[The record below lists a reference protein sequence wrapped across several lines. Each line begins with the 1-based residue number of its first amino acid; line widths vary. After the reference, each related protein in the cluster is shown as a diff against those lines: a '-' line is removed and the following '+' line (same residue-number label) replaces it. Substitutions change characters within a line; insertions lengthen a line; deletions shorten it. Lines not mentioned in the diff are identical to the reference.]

1 MTPCRKMSLS
11 PCQPTR
17 IMDSLSLNDIINEN
31 TEFIPLMISDDEVEI
46 NNEQLPEL
54 LPILPLRNTVIF
66 PGVVAPITAGR
77 DKSLR
82 LIRSITDEPKFV
94 GMIAQKDGETEEPG
108 AGDVFPTGTLAQIV
122 KSFKMPDGNTT
133 IIIQGKK
140 RFRILEW
147 TQNEPFNMAKVEFL
161 PEFVPGEED
170 IEFNVLMDSI
180 KEVAGRLIQE
190 SPNIP
195 SEAQAALDNI
205 KSNTFLLN
213 FIASNSSMT
222 LNKKQEVLGLD
233 SLKERA
239 TKVLEGLNRELRMLE
254 VKNEIH
260 DKVKHEFDQQQREY
274 FLHQQMKTIQEELG
288 GNSSETEIQEMR
300 QKSTAKK
307 WNKKASDHFEKELK
321 KLQRLNPQMPEF
333 AIQRNYLEFLLEL
346 PFESKGRADINLK
359 KAENILHKDHYGLEK
374 VKERIL
380 EHLAVLKLKGDM
392 KSPILCLAGPPG
404 VGKTSLGKSIADA
417 LGRPYVRMSLG
428 GLRDEAEIRGHRKTY
443 IGAMPG
449 RILQNMKKA
458 GSNDPV
464 FILDEIDKL
473 SYGNGGDPSSSML
486 EVLDPEQNDSF
497 YDNYLEMGYDLSKVF
512 FIATANNLGAIQP
525 ALLDR
530 MEIIDVTGYT
540 TDEKVEIAKRHLVPK
555 QLGNHGIT
563 KDQFSIAKRELKSVV
578 EGYTRES
585 GVRNLDKK
593 IAKLIRSTAKDIAMG
608 DVEKAK
614 IGKSDLETILGPSRE
629 RDVYEGNDHAGVVT
643 GLAWTPV
650 GGDILFIESSLHK
663 GTGKVIITGNL
674 GDVMKESATI
684 AMAYLK
690 ANSDQVGIDAGLF
703 NAYDINIHVPQ
714 GAIPKD
720 GPSAG
725 VTLLTA
731 LTSLFKQQLV
741 APKLAMTGEITLRGK
756 VLPVGGIKEKILAAK
771 RAKINTIILCDKNRR
786 DIEEIEDHYIKGM
799 TFHYVSEMQEVL
811 ELAILDKKVK
821 GAKVLEPSLKK
832 G

>member
-1 MTPCRKMSLS
+1 MDTLSLS
-11 PCQPTR
+11 
-17 IMDSLSLNDIINEN
+17 DIISES
-31 TEFIPLMISDDEVEI
+31 TEFIPLMTSDEEVEI
-46 NNEQLPEL
+46 NDDQIPEL

-82 LIRSITDEPKFV
+82 LIKSIKEDQKFV
-94 GMIAQKDGETEEPG
+94 GMIAQRDGATEDPG
-108 AGDVFPTGTLAQIV
+108 QNEVFPTGTLAQIV

-147 TQNEPFNMAKVEFL
+147 VETEPFNMAKVEFL
-161 PEFVPGEED
+161 PEFVPGED
-170 IEFNVLMDSI
+170 DTEFTVLMDSI
-180 KEVAGRLIQE
+180 KDIAARLIQE
-190 SPNIP
+190 SPHIP

-213 FIASNSSMT
+213 FIASNSSMK
-222 LNKKQEVLGLD
+222 LEKKQEVLELD

-239 TKVLEGLNRELRMLE
+239 VKVLEGLNLELKMLE

-288 GNSSETEIQEMR
+288 GNSSEGDIEEMR
-300 QKSTAKK
+300 QRSKGKTWDSKT
-307 WNKKASDHFEKELK
+307 SEHFEKELR

-333 AIQRNYLEFLLEL
+333 AIQRNYLEFMLDL
-346 PFESKGRADINLK
+346 PFESKGDASINLK
-359 KAENILHKDHYGLEK
+359 AAQKSLDADHYGLEK

-404 VGKTSLGKSIADA
+404 VGKTSLGKSIAEA

-449 RILQNMKKA
+449 RVLQNMKKA

-473 SYGNGGDPSSSML
+473 SYGTGGDPSSSML
-486 EVLDPEQNDSF
+486 EVLDPEQNNSF

-530 MEIIDVTGYT
+530 MEIINVSGYT

-555 QLGNHGIT
+555 QLENHGLT
-563 KDQFSIAKRELKSVV
+563 KGQFSIGKPELKAVV

-585 GVRNLDKK
+585 GVRSLDKK
-593 IAKLIRSTAKDIAMG
+593 VAKLIRHTAKDIAMG
-608 DVEKAK
+608 DADVVKIEKEA
-614 IGKSDLETILGPSRE
+614 IGTILGPSRE
-629 RDVYEGNDHAGVVT
+629 RDSYEGNDHAGVVT

-650 GGDILFIESSLHK
+650 GGDILFIESSISR
-663 GTGKVIITGNL
+663 GNGKVIVTGNL

-684 AMAYLK
+684 ALAYLK
-690 ANSDQVGIDAGLF
+690 SNAEELGIDPKLF
-703 NAYDINIHVPQ
+703 TSYDINIHVPQ

-725 VTLLTA
+725 ITLLTA
-731 LTSLFKQQLV
+731 LTSFFTQKRV
-741 APKLAMTGEITLRGK
+741 AAKLAMTGEITLRGK

-771 RAKINTIILCDKNRR
+771 RAKITTIVLCDKNRK
-786 DIEEIEDHYIKGM
+786 DIEEIEDHYLKGM
-799 TFHYVSEMQEVL
+799 TFHYVGEMREVL
-811 ELAILDKKVK
+811 DLAILDQKVK
-821 GAKVLEPSLKK
+821 NAKKLVPVETKK
-832 G
+832 S

>member
-1 MTPCRKMSLS
+1 
-11 PCQPTR
+11 
-17 IMDSLSLNDIINEN
+17 MDSLSLSDIINES
-31 TEFIPLMISDDEVEI
+31 TEFIPLMTSDEEVEI
-46 NNEQLPEL
+46 NNTDLPEE

-82 LIRSITDEPKFV
+82 LIRDIKEEPKYV
-94 GMIAQKDGETEEPG
+94 GMITQKDGDTEEPTSD
-108 AGDVFPTGTLAQIV
+108 DVFPTGTLAQIV

-147 TQNEPFNMAKVEFL
+147 TTTEPYNRAKVEFL
-161 PEFVPGEED
+161 PEFVPKD
-170 IEFNVLMDSI
+170 DDVEFNIVMDSI
-180 KEVAGRLIQE
+180 KEVAAQLIQD
-190 SPNIP
+190 SPHIP
-195 SEAQAALDNI
+195 TEAQTALDNI

-213 FIASNSSMT
+213 FIASNSSMV
-222 LNKKQEVLGLD
+222 LDKKQEVLELD
-233 SLKERA
+233 SLKDRA
-239 TKVLEGLNRELRMLE
+239 SNVLEGLNLELKKLE
-254 VKNEIH
+254 VKNEIQ
-260 DKVKHEFDQQQREY
+260 DKVKLEFDQQQREY

-288 GNSSETEIQEMR
+288 GNSSETEIEELR
-300 QKSTAKK
+300 QRAKK
-307 WNKKASDHFEKELK
+307 KKWDTSSSERFNKELK

-333 AIQRNYLEFLLEL
+333 AIQRNYLEFMLDL
-346 PFESKGRADINLK
+346 PFEGKGLASIDLNGATKVLDR
-359 KAENILHKDHYGLEK
+359 DHYGLEK

-392 KSPILCLAGPPG
+392 KSPIICLAGPPG
-404 VGKTSLGKSIADA
+404 VGKTSLGKSIAEA

-473 SYGNGGDPSSSML
+473 SYGTGGDPSSSML

-530 MEIIDVTGYT
+530 MEVIDVTGYT
-540 TDEKVEIAKRHLVPK
+540 IEEKVEIAKQHLVPK
-555 QLGNHGIT
+555 QLDNHGIT
-563 KDQFSIAKRELKSVV
+563 KDQFSISKPTLKSLV

-593 IAKLIRSTAKDIAMG
+593 VAKLVRSTAKDIALG
-608 DVEKAK
+608 TEAHTKVNVER
-614 IGKSDLETILGPSRE
+614 LEEILGPPRE
-629 RDVYEGNDHAGVVT
+629 RDIYEGNNHAGVVT

-650 GGDILFIESSLHK
+650 GGDILFIESSLAK
-663 GTGKVIITGNL
+663 GSGKVIITGNL
-674 GDVMKESATI
+674 GAVMKESATI
-684 AMAYLK
+684 AIAYLK
-690 ANSDQVGIDAGLF
+690 ANADELGIDQNLF
-703 NAYDINIHVPQ
+703 KAYDINIHVPQ

-725 VTLLTA
+725 ITLLTA
-731 LTSLFKQQLV
+731 LTSLFTQKKV
-741 APKLAMTGEITLRGK
+741 APKLAMTGEITLRGR

-771 RAKINTIILCDKNRR
+771 RAKISTILLCEKNRK
-786 DIEEIEDHYIKGM
+786 DIEEIEAHYLKGM
-799 TFHYVSEMQEVL
+799 TFHYISEMSEVL
-811 ELAILDKKVK
+811 DLAILNQKVK
-821 GAKVLEPSLKK
+821 GAKTLSAETKK
-832 G
+832 T

>member
-1 MTPCRKMSLS
+1 
-11 PCQPTR
+11 
-17 IMDSLSLNDIINEN
+17 MDSLSLSDIINES
-31 TEFIPLMISDDEVEI
+31 TEFIPLMTSDEEVEI
-46 NNEQLPEL
+46 NNTDLPEE

-82 LIRSITDEPKFV
+82 LIRDIKEEPKYV
-94 GMIAQKDGETEEPG
+94 GMITQKDGDTEEPTSD
-108 AGDVFPTGTLAQIV
+108 DVFPTGTLAQIV

-147 TQNEPFNMAKVEFL
+147 TTTEPYNRAKVEFL
-161 PEFVPGEED
+161 PEFVPD
-170 IEFNVLMDSI
+170 DDDVEFNIVMDSI
-180 KEVAGRLIQE
+180 KEVAAQLIQD
-190 SPNIP
+190 SPHIP
-195 SEAQAALDNI
+195 TEAQTALDNI

-213 FIASNSSMT
+213 FIASNSSMV
-222 LNKKQEVLGLD
+222 LDKKQEVLELD
-233 SLKERA
+233 SLKDRA
-239 TKVLEGLNRELRMLE
+239 SNVLEGLNLELKKLE
-254 VKNEIH
+254 VKNEIQ
-260 DKVKHEFDQQQREY
+260 DKVKLEFDQQQREY

-288 GNSSETEIQEMR
+288 GNSSETEIEELR
-300 QKSTAKK
+300 QRAKK
-307 WNKKASDHFEKELK
+307 KKWDPSSSERFNKELK

-333 AIQRNYLEFLLEL
+333 AIQRNYLEFMLDL
-346 PFESKGRADINLK
+346 PFEGKGLASIDLK
-359 KAENILHKDHYGLEK
+359 GATKVLDRDHYGLEK

-392 KSPILCLAGPPG
+392 KSPIICLAGPPG
-404 VGKTSLGKSIADA
+404 VGKTSLGKSIAEA

-473 SYGNGGDPSSSML
+473 SYGTGGDPSSSML

-530 MEIIDVTGYT
+530 MEVIDVTGYT
-540 TDEKVEIAKRHLVPK
+540 IEEKVEIAKQHLVPK
-555 QLGNHGIT
+555 QLDNHGIT
-563 KDQFSIAKRELKSVV
+563 KDQFSISKPTLKSLV

-593 IAKLIRSTAKDIAMG
+593 VAKLVRSTAKDIALG
-608 DVEKAK
+608 TEAHTKVNVER
-614 IGKSDLETILGPSRE
+614 LEEILGPPRE
-629 RDVYEGNDHAGVVT
+629 RDIYEGNNHAGVVT

-650 GGDILFIESSLHK
+650 GGDILFIESSLAK
-663 GTGKVIITGNL
+663 GSGKVIITGNL
-674 GDVMKESATI
+674 GAVMKESATI
-684 AMAYLK
+684 AIAYLK
-690 ANSDQVGIDAGLF
+690 ANADELGIDQNLF
-703 NAYDINIHVPQ
+703 KAYDINIHVPQ

-725 VTLLTA
+725 ITLLTA
-731 LTSLFKQQLV
+731 LTSLFTQKKV
-741 APKLAMTGEITLRGK
+741 APKLAMTGEITLRGR

-771 RAKINTIILCDKNRR
+771 RAKISTILLCEKNRK
-786 DIEEIEDHYIKGM
+786 DIEEIEAHYLKGM
-799 TFHYVSEMQEVL
+799 TFHYISEMSEVL
-811 ELAILDKKVK
+811 DLAILNQKVK
-821 GAKVLEPSLKK
+821 GAKTLSAETKK
-832 G
+832 LD

>member
-1 MTPCRKMSLS
+1 
-11 PCQPTR
+11 
-17 IMDSLSLNDIINEN
+17 
-31 TEFIPLMISDDEVEI
+31 
-46 NNEQLPEL
+46 
-54 LPILPLRNTVIF
+54 LPLRNTVIF

-82 LIRSITDEPKFV
+82 LIRDIKEEPKYV
-94 GMIAQKDGETEEPG
+94 GMITQKDGDTEEPTSD
-108 AGDVFPTGTLAQIV
+108 DVFPTGTLAQIV

-147 TQNEPFNMAKVEFL
+147 TTTEPYNRAKVEFL
-161 PEFVPGEED
+161 PEFVPED
-170 IEFNVLMDSI
+170 DDVEFNIVMDSI
-180 KEVAGRLIQE
+180 KEVAAQLIQD
-190 SPNIP
+190 SPHIP
-195 SEAQAALDNI
+195 TEAQTALDNI

-213 FIASNSSMT
+213 FIASNSSMV
-222 LNKKQEVLGLD
+222 LDKKQEVLELD
-233 SLKERA
+233 SLKDRA
-239 TKVLEGLNRELRMLE
+239 SNVLEGLNLELKKLE
-254 VKNEIH
+254 VKNEIQ
-260 DKVKHEFDQQQREY
+260 DKVKLEFDQQQREY

-288 GNSSETEIQEMR
+288 GNSSETEIEELR
-300 QKSTAKK
+300 QRAKK
-307 WNKKASDHFEKELK
+307 KKWDPSSSERFNKELK

-333 AIQRNYLEFLLEL
+333 AIQRNYLEFILDL
-346 PFESKGRADINLK
+346 PFEGKGLASIDLK
-359 KAENILHKDHYGLEK
+359 GATKVLDRDHYGLEK

-392 KSPILCLAGPPG
+392 KSPIICLAGPPG
-404 VGKTSLGKSIADA
+404 VGKTSLGKSIAEA

-473 SYGNGGDPSSSML
+473 SYGTGGDPSSSML

-512 FIATANNLGAIQP
+512 FIATANNLGVIQP

-530 MEIIDVTGYT
+530 MEVIDVTGYT
-540 TDEKVEIAKRHLVPK
+540 IEEKVEIAKQHLVPK
-555 QLGNHGIT
+555 QLDNHGIT
-563 KDQFSIAKRELKSVV
+563 KDQFSISKPTLKSLV

-593 IAKLIRSTAKDIAMG
+593 VAKLVRSTAKDIALG
-608 DVEKAK
+608 TEAHTKVNVER
-614 IGKSDLETILGPSRE
+614 LEEILGPPRE
-629 RDVYEGNDHAGVVT
+629 RDIYEGNNHAGVVT

-650 GGDILFIESSLHK
+650 GGDILFIESSLAK
-663 GTGKVIITGNL
+663 GSGKVIITGNL
-674 GDVMKESATI
+674 GAVMKESATI
-684 AMAYLK
+684 AIAYLK
-690 ANSDQVGIDAGLF
+690 ANADELGIDQNLF
-703 NAYDINIHVPQ
+703 KAYDINIHVPQ

-725 VTLLTA
+725 ITLLTA
-731 LTSLFKQQLV
+731 LTSLFTQKKV
-741 APKLAMTGEITLRGK
+741 APKLAMTGEITLRGR

-771 RAKINTIILCDKNRR
+771 RAKISTILLCEKNRK
-786 DIEEIEDHYIKGM
+786 DIEEIEAHYLKGM
-799 TFHYVSEMQEVL
+799 TFHYISEMSEVL
-811 ELAILDKKVK
+811 DLAILNQKVK
-821 GAKVLEPSLKK
+821 GAKTLSAETKK
-832 G
+832 T

>member
-1 MTPCRKMSLS
+1 
-11 PCQPTR
+11 
-17 IMDSLSLNDIINEN
+17 MDSLSLSDIINES
-31 TEFIPLMISDDEVEI
+31 TEFIPLMTSDEEVEI
-46 NNEQLPEL
+46 NNTDLPEE

-82 LIRSITDEPKFV
+82 LIRDIKEEPKYV
-94 GMIAQKDGETEEPG
+94 GMITQKDGDTEEPTSD
-108 AGDVFPTGTLAQIV
+108 DVFPTGTLAQIV

-147 TQNEPFNMAKVEFL
+147 TTTEPYNRAKVEFL
-161 PEFVPGEED
+161 PEFVPKD
-170 IEFNVLMDSI
+170 DDVEFNIVMDSI
-180 KEVAGRLIQE
+180 KEVAAQLIQD
-190 SPNIP
+190 SPHIP
-195 SEAQAALDNI
+195 TEAQTALDNI

-213 FIASNSSMT
+213 FIASNSSMV
-222 LNKKQEVLGLD
+222 LDKKQEVLELD
-233 SLKERA
+233 SLKDRA
-239 TKVLEGLNRELRMLE
+239 SNVLEGLNLELKKLE
-254 VKNEIH
+254 VKNEIQ
-260 DKVKHEFDQQQREY
+260 DKVKLEFDQQQREY

-288 GNSSETEIQEMR
+288 GNSSETEIEELR
-300 QKSTAKK
+300 QRAKK
-307 WNKKASDHFEKELK
+307 KKWDPSSSERFNKELK

-333 AIQRNYLEFLLEL
+333 AIQRNYLEFMLDL
-346 PFESKGRADINLK
+346 PFEGKGLASIDLNGATKVLDR
-359 KAENILHKDHYGLEK
+359 DHYGLEK
-374 VKERIL
+374 VKECIL

-392 KSPILCLAGPPG
+392 KSPIICLAGPPG
-404 VGKTSLGKSIADA
+404 VGKTSLGKSIAEA

-473 SYGNGGDPSSSML
+473 SYGTGGDPSSSML

-530 MEIIDVTGYT
+530 MEVIDVTGYT
-540 TDEKVEIAKRHLVPK
+540 IEEKVEIAKQHLVPK
-555 QLGNHGIT
+555 QLDNHGIT
-563 KDQFSIAKRELKSVV
+563 KDQFSISKPTLKSLV

-593 IAKLIRSTAKDIAMG
+593 VAKLVRSTAKDIALG
-608 DVEKAK
+608 TEAHTKVNVDR
-614 IGKSDLETILGPSRE
+614 LEEILGPPRE
-629 RDVYEGNDHAGVVT
+629 RDIYEGNNHAGVVT

-650 GGDILFIESSLHK
+650 GGDILFIESSLAK
-663 GTGKVIITGNL
+663 GSGKVIITGNL
-674 GDVMKESATI
+674 GAVMKESATI
-684 AMAYLK
+684 AIAYLK
-690 ANSDQVGIDAGLF
+690 ANADELGIDQNLF
-703 NAYDINIHVPQ
+703 KAYDINIHVPQ

-725 VTLLTA
+725 ITLLTA
-731 LTSLFKQQLV
+731 LTSLFTQKKV
-741 APKLAMTGEITLRGK
+741 APKLAMTGEITLRGR

-771 RAKINTIILCDKNRR
+771 RAKISTILLCEKNRK
-786 DIEEIEDHYIKGM
+786 DIEEIEAHYLKGM
-799 TFHYVSEMQEVL
+799 TFHYISEMSEVL
-811 ELAILDKKVK
+811 DLAILNQKVK
-821 GAKVLEPSLKK
+821 GAKTLSAETKK
-832 G
+832 T

>member
-1 MTPCRKMSLS
+1 MDTLSLS
-11 PCQPTR
+11 
-17 IMDSLSLNDIINEN
+17 DIISES
-31 TEFIPLMISDDEVEI
+31 TEFIPLMTSDEEVEI
-46 NNEQLPEL
+46 NDDQIPEL

-82 LIRSITDEPKFV
+82 LIKSIKEDQKFV
-94 GMIAQKDGETEEPG
+94 GMIAQRDGATEDPG
-108 AGDVFPTGTLAQIV
+108 QNEVFPTGTLAQIV

-147 TQNEPFNMAKVEFL
+147 VETEPFNMAKVEFL
-161 PEFVPGEED
+161 PEFVPGED
-170 IEFNVLMDSI
+170 DTEFTVLMDSI
-180 KEVAGRLIQE
+180 KDIAARLIQE
-190 SPNIP
+190 SPHIP

-213 FIASNSSMT
+213 FIASNSSMK
-222 LNKKQEVLGLD
+222 LEKKQEVLELD

-239 TKVLEGLNRELRMLE
+239 VKVLEGLNLELKMLE

-288 GNSSETEIQEMR
+288 GNSSEGDIEEMR
-300 QKSTAKK
+300 QRSKGKTWDSKT
-307 WNKKASDHFEKELK
+307 SEHFEKELR

-333 AIQRNYLEFLLEL
+333 AIQRNYLEFMLDL
-346 PFESKGRADINLK
+346 PFESKGDASINLK
-359 KAENILHKDHYGLEK
+359 AAQKSLDADHYGLEK

-404 VGKTSLGKSIADA
+404 VGKTSLGKSIAEA

-449 RILQNMKKA
+449 RVLQNMKKA

-473 SYGNGGDPSSSML
+473 SYGTGGDPSSSML
-486 EVLDPEQNDSF
+486 EVLDPEQNNSF

-530 MEIIDVTGYT
+530 MEIINVSGYT

-555 QLGNHGIT
+555 QLENHGLT
-563 KDQFSIAKRELKSVV
+563 KGQFSIGKPELKAVV

-585 GVRNLDKK
+585 GVRSLDKK
-593 IAKLIRSTAKDIAMG
+593 VAKLIRHTAKDIAMG
-608 DVEKAK
+608 DADVVKIEKEA
-614 IGKSDLETILGPSRE
+614 IGTILGPSRE
-629 RDVYEGNDHAGVVT
+629 RDSYEGNDHAGVVT

-650 GGDILFIESSLHK
+650 GGDILFIESSISR
-663 GTGKVIITGNL
+663 GIGKVIVTGNL

-684 AMAYLK
+684 ALAYLK
-690 ANSDQVGIDAGLF
+690 SNAEELGIDPKLF
-703 NAYDINIHVPQ
+703 TSYDINIHVPQ

-725 VTLLTA
+725 ITLLTA
-731 LTSLFKQQLV
+731 LTSLFTQKRV
-741 APKLAMTGEITLRGK
+741 AAKLAMTGEITLRGK

-771 RAKINTIILCDKNRR
+771 RAKITTIVLCDKNRK
-786 DIEEIEDHYIKGM
+786 DIEEIEDHYLKGM
-799 TFHYVSEMQEVL
+799 TFHYVGEMREVL
-811 ELAILDKKVK
+811 DLAILDQKVK
-821 GAKVLEPSLKK
+821 NAKKLVPVETKK
-832 G
+832 S

>member
-1 MTPCRKMSLS
+1 L
-11 PCQPTR
+11 
-17 IMDSLSLNDIINEN
+17 I
-31 TEFIPLMISDDEVEI
+31 
-46 NNEQLPEL
+46 
-54 LPILPLRNTVIF
+54 
-66 PGVVAPITAGR
+66 
-77 DKSLR
+77 KS
-82 LIRSITDEPKFV
+82 IKEDQKFV
-94 GMIAQKDGETEEPG
+94 GMIAQRDGATEDPG
-108 AGDVFPTGTLAQIV
+108 QNEVFPTGTLAQIV

-147 TQNEPFNMAKVEFL
+147 VETEPFNMAKVEFL
-161 PEFVPGEED
+161 PEFVPGED
-170 IEFNVLMDSI
+170 DAEFTVLMDSI
-180 KEVAGRLIQE
+180 KDIAARLIQE
-190 SPNIP
+190 SPHIP

-213 FIASNSSMT
+213 FIASNSSMK
-222 LNKKQEVLGLD
+222 LEKKQEVLELD

-239 TKVLEGLNRELRMLE
+239 VKVLEGLNLELKMLE

-288 GNSSETEIQEMR
+288 GNSSEGDIEEMR
-300 QKSTAKK
+300 QRSKGKT
-307 WNKKASDHFEKELK
+307 WDNKTSEHFEKELR

-333 AIQRNYLEFLLEL
+333 AIQRNYLEFMLDL
-346 PFESKGRADINLK
+346 PFESKGDASINLK
-359 KAENILHKDHYGLEK
+359 AAQKSLDADHYGLEK

-404 VGKTSLGKSIADA
+404 VGKTSLGKSIAEA

-449 RILQNMKKA
+449 RVLQNMKKA

-473 SYGNGGDPSSSML
+473 SYGTGGDPSSSML
-486 EVLDPEQNDSF
+486 EVLDPEQNNSF

-530 MEIIDVTGYT
+530 MEIINVSGYT

-555 QLGNHGIT
+555 QLENHGLT
-563 KDQFSIAKRELKSVV
+563 KGQFSIGKPELKAVV

-585 GVRNLDKK
+585 GVRSLDKK
-593 IAKLIRSTAKDIAMG
+593 VAKLIRHTAKDIAMG
-608 DVEKAK
+608 DADVVKIEKEA
-614 IGKSDLETILGPSRE
+614 IGTILGPSRE
-629 RDVYEGNDHAGVVT
+629 RDSYEGNDHAGVVT

-650 GGDILFIESSLHK
+650 GGDILFIESSISR
-663 GTGKVIITGNL
+663 GNGKVIVTGNL

-684 AMAYLK
+684 ALAYLK
-690 ANSDQVGIDAGLF
+690 SNAEELGIDPKLF
-703 NAYDINIHVPQ
+703 TSYDINIHVPQ

-725 VTLLTA
+725 ITLLTA
-731 LTSLFKQQLV
+731 LTSLFTQKRV
-741 APKLAMTGEITLRGK
+741 AAKLAMTGEITLRGK

-771 RAKINTIILCDKNRR
+771 RAKITTIVLCDKNRK
-786 DIEEIEDHYIKGM
+786 DIEEIEDHYLKGM
-799 TFHYVSEMQEVL
+799 TFHYVGEMREVL
-811 ELAILDKKVK
+811 DLAILDQKVK
-821 GAKVLEPSLKK
+821 NAKKLVPVETKK
-832 G
+832 S

>member
-1 MTPCRKMSLS
+1 MNMDTLSLS
-11 PCQPTR
+11 
-17 IMDSLSLNDIINEN
+17 DIISES
-31 TEFIPLMISDDEVEI
+31 TEFIPLMTSDEEVEI
-46 NNEQLPEL
+46 QDDQLPEL

-82 LIRSITDEPKFV
+82 LIKNIKEDQKFV
-94 GMIAQKDGETEEPG
+94 GMIAQRDSDTEDPG
-108 AGDVFPTGTLAQIV
+108 QAEVFPTGTLAQIV

-140 RFRILEW
+140 RFRILDWVE
-147 TQNEPFNMAKVEFL
+147 TEPYNMARVEFL
-161 PEFVPGEED
+161 PEFVPAD
-170 IEFNVLMDSI
+170 DDAEFTVLMDSI
-180 KEVAGRLIQE
+180 KDIAARLIQE
-190 SPNIP
+190 SPHIP
-195 SEAQAALDNI
+195 SEAQTALDNI

-213 FIASNSSMT
+213 FIASNSSMN
-222 LNKKQEVLGLD
+222 LEKKQEVLELD
-233 SLKERA
+233 SLKDRA
-239 TKVLEGLNRELRMLE
+239 VKVLEGLNLELKMLE

-288 GNSSETEIQEMR
+288 GNSSEGDIEEMR
-300 QKSTAKK
+300 QKSKGKTWDDKTAE
-307 WNKKASDHFEKELK
+307 HFEKELR

-333 AIQRNYLEFLLEL
+333 AIQRNYLEFMLDL
-346 PFESKGRADINLK
+346 PFESKGDSSINLK
-359 KAENILHKDHYGLEK
+359 TAQKALDNDHYGLEK

-404 VGKTSLGKSIADA
+404 VGKTSLGKSIAEA

-449 RILQNMKKA
+449 RVLQNMKKA

-473 SYGNGGDPSSSML
+473 SYGVGGDPSSSML
-486 EVLDPEQNDSF
+486 EVLDPEQNNSF

-530 MEIIDVTGYT
+530 MEIIDVSGYT

-555 QLGNHGIT
+555 QLSNHGLT
-563 KDQFSIAKRELKSVV
+563 TEQFSIGKPELKAVV

-585 GVRNLDKK
+585 GVRSLDKK
-593 IAKLIRSTAKDIAMG
+593 VAKLIRHSAKDIAMG
-608 DVEKAK
+608 DAEVVKIEKDN
-614 IGKSDLETILGPSRE
+614 IGTVLGPARE
-629 RDVYEGNDHAGVVT
+629 RDSYEGNHHAGVVT

-650 GGDILFIESSLHK
+650 GGDILFIESSISR
-663 GTGKVIITGNL
+663 GSGKVIVTGNL

-684 AMAYLK
+684 ALAYLK
-690 ANSDQVGIDAGLF
+690 SNAEELGIDTKLF
-703 NAYDINIHVPQ
+703 TSYDINIHVPQ

-725 VTLLTA
+725 ITLLTA
-731 LTSLFKQQLV
+731 LTSLFTQKRV
-741 APKLAMTGEITLRGK
+741 AAKLAMTGEITLRGK

-771 RAKINTIILCDKNRR
+771 RAKITTIILCDKNRK
-786 DIEEIEDHYIKGM
+786 DIEEIESHYLKGM
-799 TFHYVSEMQEVL
+799 TFHYVGEMQEVL
-811 ELAILDKKVK
+811 DLAILDQKVK
-821 GAKVLEPSLKK
+821 NAKKLVPVEVKK
-832 G
+832 S

>member
-1 MTPCRKMSLS
+1 
-11 PCQPTR
+11 
-17 IMDSLSLNDIINEN
+17 MDSLSLTDIINET
-31 TEFIPLMISDDEVEI
+31 TEFIPLMTSDDEVEI
-46 NNEQLPEL
+46 NNTDLPEEL
-54 LPILPLRNTVIF
+54 AILPLRNTVIF

-82 LIRSITDEPKFV
+82 LIQSITDEPKYV
-94 GMIAQKDGETEEPG
+94 GMIAQKDGDTEDPG
-108 AGDVFPTGTLAQIV
+108 ASDVFPTGTLAQIV

-140 RFRILEW
+140 RFRVLEW
-147 TQNEPFNMAKVEFL
+147 TQTEPFNKAKVEFL
-161 PEFVPGEED
+161 PEFVPGDED
-170 IEFNVLMDSI
+170 VEFSILMESI
-180 KEVAGRLIQE
+180 KDVAAQLIQD
-190 SPNIP
+190 SPHIP

-222 LNKKQEVLGLD
+222 LEKKQEVLELD
-233 SLKERA
+233 SLNERA
-239 TKVLEGLNRELRMLE
+239 AKVLEGLNLELKMLE
-254 VKNEIH
+254 VKNEIQ

-288 GNSSETEIQEMR
+288 GNSSETEIEELR
-300 QKSTAKK
+300 QRAKTKTWNDATA
-307 WNKKASDHFEKELK
+307 DRFDKELK

-333 AIQRNYLEFLLEL
+333 AIQRNYLEFMLDL
-346 PFESKGRADINLK
+346 PFESKGSADIDLK
-359 KAENILHKDHYGLEK
+359 AATKVLDKDHYGLEK

-392 KSPILCLAGPPG
+392 KSPIICLAGPPG
-404 VGKTSLGKSIADA
+404 VGKTSLGKSIAEA

-458 GSNDPV
+458 SSNDPV

-473 SYGNGGDPSSSML
+473 SYGTGGDPSSSML

-540 TDEKVEIAKRHLVPK
+540 IEEKVEIAKQHLVPK
-555 QLGNHGIT
+555 QLENHGLT
-563 KDQFSIAKRELKSVV
+563 RDQFSIPKPVLKSLV

-593 IAKLIRSTAKDIAMG
+593 VAKLIRSTAKDVALGNEGTAKMST
-608 DVEKAK
+608 DSLEK
-614 IGKSDLETILGPSRE
+614 ILGPSRE
-629 RDVYEGNDHAGVVT
+629 RDIYEGNAHAGVVT

-650 GGDILFIESSLHK
+650 GGDILFIESSLAK
-663 GTGKVIITGNL
+663 GNGKVIITGNL

-684 AMAYLK
+684 ALAYLK
-690 ANSDQVGIDAGLF
+690 SNADILGIDSRLF
-703 NAYDINIHVPQ
+703 TSYDINIHVPQ

-731 LTSLFKQQLV
+731 LTSLFTQKKV

-771 RAKINTIILCDKNRR
+771 RAKITTILLCDKNRK
-786 DIEEIEDHYIKGM
+786 DIEEIEEHYLKGM
-799 TFHYVSEMQEVL
+799 TFHYVSEMSQVL
-811 ELAILDKKVK
+811 ELAILDQKVK
-821 GAKVLEPSLKK
+821 GAKKLEPAKK
-832 G
+832 NG

>member
-1 MTPCRKMSLS
+1 
-11 PCQPTR
+11 
-17 IMDSLSLNDIINEN
+17 MDSLSLSDIINES
-31 TEFIPLMISDDEVEI
+31 TEFIPLMTSDEEVEI
-46 NNEQLPEL
+46 NNTDLPEE

-82 LIRSITDEPKFV
+82 LIRDIKEEPKYV
-94 GMIAQKDGETEEPG
+94 GMITQKDGDTEEPTSD
-108 AGDVFPTGTLAQIV
+108 DVFPTGTLAQIV

-147 TQNEPFNMAKVEFL
+147 TTTEPYNRAKVEFL
-161 PEFVPGEED
+161 PEFVPEEED
-170 IEFNVLMDSI
+170 VEFNIVMDSI
-180 KEVAGRLIQE
+180 KEVAAQLIQD
-190 SPNIP
+190 SPHIP
-195 SEAQAALDNI
+195 TEAQAALDNI

-213 FIASNSSMT
+213 FIASNSSMV
-222 LNKKQEVLGLD
+222 LEKKQEVLELD
-233 SLKERA
+233 SLKDRA
-239 TKVLEGLNRELRMLE
+239 SNVLEGLNLELKKLE
-254 VKNEIH
+254 VKNEIQ
-260 DKVKHEFDQQQREY
+260 DKVKLEFDQQQREY

-288 GNSSETEIQEMR
+288 GNSSETEIEELR
-300 QKSTAKK
+300 QRAKKKK
-307 WNKKASDHFEKELK
+307 WNPSSNEQFNKELK

-333 AIQRNYLEFLLEL
+333 AIQRNYLEFMLDL
-346 PFESKGRADINLK
+346 PYEGKGLASIDLK
-359 KAENILHKDHYGLEK
+359 GATKVLDRDHYGLEK

-392 KSPILCLAGPPG
+392 KSPIICLAGPPG
-404 VGKTSLGKSIADA
+404 VGKTSLGKSIAEA

-473 SYGNGGDPSSSML
+473 SYGTGGDPSSSML

-530 MEIIDVTGYT
+530 MEVIDVTGYT
-540 TDEKVEIAKRHLVPK
+540 IEEKVEIAKQHLVPK
-555 QLGNHGIT
+555 QLDNHGIT
-563 KDQFSIAKRELKSVV
+563 KDQFSIAKPTLKSLV

-593 IAKLIRSTAKDIAMG
+593 VAKLVRSTAKDIALG
-608 DVEKAK
+608 TEAHTKVNVER
-614 IGKSDLETILGPSRE
+614 LEEILGPPRE
-629 RDVYEGNDHAGVVT
+629 RDIYEGNNHAGVVT

-650 GGDILFIESSLHK
+650 GGDILFIESSLAK
-663 GTGKVIITGNL
+663 GSGKVIITGNL
-674 GDVMKESATI
+674 GAVMKESATI
-684 AMAYLK
+684 AIAYLK
-690 ANSDQVGIDAGLF
+690 ANADELGIDQNLF
-703 NAYDINIHVPQ
+703 KAYDINIHVPQ

-725 VTLLTA
+725 ITLLTA
-731 LTSLFKQQLV
+731 LTSLFTQKKV
-741 APKLAMTGEITLRGK
+741 APKLAMTGEITLRGR

-771 RAKINTIILCDKNRR
+771 RAKISTILLCEKNRK
-786 DIEEIEDHYIKGM
+786 DIEEIEAHYLKGM
-799 TFHYVSEMQEVL
+799 TFHYISEMSEVL
-811 ELAILDKKVK
+811 DLAILNQKVK
-821 GAKVLEPSLKK
+821 GAKTLSAETKK
-832 G
+832 RD

>member
-1 MTPCRKMSLS
+1 MDTLSLS
-11 PCQPTR
+11 
-17 IMDSLSLNDIINEN
+17 DIISES
-31 TEFIPLMISDDEVEI
+31 TEFIPLMTSDEEVEI
-46 NNEQLPEL
+46 NDDQIPEL

-82 LIRSITDEPKFV
+82 LIKSIKEDQKFV
-94 GMIAQKDGETEEPG
+94 GMIAQRDGATEDPG
-108 AGDVFPTGTLAQIV
+108 QNEVFPTGTLAQIV

-147 TQNEPFNMAKVEFL
+147 VETEPFNMAKVEFL
-161 PEFVPGEED
+161 PEFVPGED
-170 IEFNVLMDSI
+170 DAEFTVLMDSI
-180 KEVAGRLIQE
+180 KDIAARLIQE
-190 SPNIP
+190 SPHIP

-213 FIASNSSMT
+213 FIASNSSMK
-222 LNKKQEVLGLD
+222 LEKKQEVLELD

-239 TKVLEGLNRELRMLE
+239 VKVLEGLNLELKMLE

-288 GNSSETEIQEMR
+288 GNSSEGDIEEMR
-300 QKSTAKK
+300 QRSKGKTWDSKT
-307 WNKKASDHFEKELK
+307 SEHFEKELR

-333 AIQRNYLEFLLEL
+333 AIQRNYLEFMLDL
-346 PFESKGRADINLK
+346 PFESKGDASINLK
-359 KAENILHKDHYGLEK
+359 AAQKSLDADHYGLEK

-404 VGKTSLGKSIADA
+404 VGKTSLGKSIAEA

-449 RILQNMKKA
+449 RVLQNMKKA

-473 SYGNGGDPSSSML
+473 SYGTGGDPSSSML
-486 EVLDPEQNDSF
+486 EVLDPEQNNSF

-530 MEIIDVTGYT
+530 MEIINVSGYT

-555 QLGNHGIT
+555 QLENHGLT
-563 KDQFSIAKRELKSVV
+563 KGQFSIGKPELKAVV

-585 GVRNLDKK
+585 GVRSLDKK
-593 IAKLIRSTAKDIAMG
+593 VAKLIRHTAKDIAMG
-608 DVEKAK
+608 DADVVK
-614 IGKSDLETILGPSRE
+614 IGKEAIGTILGPSRE
-629 RDVYEGNDHAGVVT
+629 RDSYEGNDHAGVVT

-650 GGDILFIESSLHK
+650 GGDILFIESSISR
-663 GTGKVIITGNL
+663 GIGKVIVTGNL

-684 AMAYLK
+684 ALAYLK
-690 ANSDQVGIDAGLF
+690 SNAEELGIDPKLF
-703 NAYDINIHVPQ
+703 TSYDINIHVPQ

-725 VTLLTA
+725 ITLLTA
-731 LTSLFKQQLV
+731 LTSLFTQKRV
-741 APKLAMTGEITLRGK
+741 AAKLAMTGEITLRGK

-771 RAKINTIILCDKNRR
+771 RAKITTIVLCDKNRK
-786 DIEEIEDHYIKGM
+786 DIEEIEDHYLKGM
-799 TFHYVSEMQEVL
+799 TFHYVGEMREVL
-811 ELAILDKKVK
+811 DLAILDQKVK
-821 GAKVLEPSLKK
+821 NAKKLVPVETKK
-832 G
+832 S

>member
-1 MTPCRKMSLS
+1 MNMDTLSLS
-11 PCQPTR
+11 
-17 IMDSLSLNDIINEN
+17 DIISES
-31 TEFIPLMISDDEVEI
+31 TEFIPLMTSDEEVEI
-46 NNEQLPEL
+46 NDDQIPEL

-82 LIRSITDEPKFV
+82 LIKSIKEDQKFV
-94 GMIAQKDGETEEPG
+94 GMIAQRDGATEDPG
-108 AGDVFPTGTLAQIV
+108 QNEVFPTGTLAQIV

-147 TQNEPFNMAKVEFL
+147 VETEPFNMAKVEFL
-161 PEFVPGEED
+161 PEFVPGED
-170 IEFNVLMDSI
+170 DAEFTVLMDSI
-180 KEVAGRLIQE
+180 KDIAARLIQE
-190 SPNIP
+190 SPHIP

-213 FIASNSSMT
+213 FIASNSSMK
-222 LNKKQEVLGLD
+222 LEKKQEVLELD

-239 TKVLEGLNRELRMLE
+239 VKVLEGLNLELKMLE

-288 GNSSETEIQEMR
+288 GNSSEGDIEEMR
-300 QKSTAKK
+300 QRSKSKTWDSKT
-307 WNKKASDHFEKELK
+307 SEHFEKELR

-333 AIQRNYLEFLLEL
+333 AIQRNYLEFILDL
-346 PFESKGRADINLK
+346 PFESKGDASINLK
-359 KAENILHKDHYGLEK
+359 AAQKSLDSDHYGLEK

-404 VGKTSLGKSIADA
+404 VGKTSLGKSIAEA

-449 RILQNMKKA
+449 RVLQNMKKA

-473 SYGNGGDPSSSML
+473 SYGTGGDPSSSML
-486 EVLDPEQNDSF
+486 EVLDPEQNNSF

-530 MEIIDVTGYT
+530 MEIINVSGYT

-555 QLGNHGIT
+555 QLENHGLT
-563 KDQFSIAKRELKSVV
+563 KGQFSIGKPELKAVV

-585 GVRNLDKK
+585 GVRSLDKK
-593 IAKLIRSTAKDIAMG
+593 VAKLIRHTAKDIAMG
-608 DVEKAK
+608 DADVVKIEKEA
-614 IGKSDLETILGPSRE
+614 IGTILGPSRE
-629 RDVYEGNDHAGVVT
+629 RDSYEGNDHAGVVT

-650 GGDILFIESSLHK
+650 GGDILFIESSISR
-663 GTGKVIITGNL
+663 GNGKVIVTGNL

-684 AMAYLK
+684 ALAYLK
-690 ANSDQVGIDAGLF
+690 SNAEELGIDPKLF
-703 NAYDINIHVPQ
+703 TSYDINIHVPQ

-725 VTLLTA
+725 ITLLTA
-731 LTSLFKQQLV
+731 LTSLFTQKRV
-741 APKLAMTGEITLRGK
+741 AAKLAMTGEITLRGK

-771 RAKINTIILCDKNRR
+771 RAKITTIVLCDKNRK
-786 DIEEIEDHYIKGM
+786 DIEEIEDHYLKGM
-799 TFHYVSEMQEVL
+799 TFHYVGEMREVL
-811 ELAILDKKVK
+811 DLAILDQKVK
-821 GAKVLEPSLKK
+821 NAKKLVPVETKK
-832 G
+832 S

>member
-1 MTPCRKMSLS
+1 MDTLSLS
-11 PCQPTR
+11 
-17 IMDSLSLNDIINEN
+17 DIISES
-31 TEFIPLMISDDEVEI
+31 TEFIPLMTSDEEVEI
-46 NNEQLPEL
+46 NDDQIPEL

-82 LIRSITDEPKFV
+82 LIKSIKEDQKFV
-94 GMIAQKDGETEEPG
+94 GMIAQRDGATEDPG
-108 AGDVFPTGTLAQIV
+108 QNEVFPTGTLAQIV

-147 TQNEPFNMAKVEFL
+147 VETEPFNMAKVEFL
-161 PEFVPGEED
+161 PEFVPGED
-170 IEFNVLMDSI
+170 DTEFTVLMDSI
-180 KEVAGRLIQE
+180 KDIAARLIQE
-190 SPNIP
+190 SPHIP

-213 FIASNSSMT
+213 FIASNSSMK
-222 LNKKQEVLGLD
+222 LEKKQEVLELD

-239 TKVLEGLNRELRMLE
+239 VKVLEGLNLELKMLE

-288 GNSSETEIQEMR
+288 GNSSEGDIEEMR
-300 QKSTAKK
+300 QRSKGKTWDSKT
-307 WNKKASDHFEKELK
+307 SEHFEKELR

-333 AIQRNYLEFLLEL
+333 AIQRNYLEFILDL
-346 PFESKGRADINLK
+346 PFESKGDASINLK
-359 KAENILHKDHYGLEK
+359 AAQKSLDSDHYGLEK

-404 VGKTSLGKSIADA
+404 VGKTSLGKSIAEA

-449 RILQNMKKA
+449 RVLQNMKKA

-473 SYGNGGDPSSSML
+473 SYGTGGDPSSSML
-486 EVLDPEQNDSF
+486 EVLDPEQNNSF

-530 MEIIDVTGYT
+530 MEIINVSGYT

-555 QLGNHGIT
+555 QLENHGLT
-563 KDQFSIAKRELKSVV
+563 KGQFSIGKPELKAVV

-585 GVRNLDKK
+585 GVRSLDKK
-593 IAKLIRSTAKDIAMG
+593 VAKLIRHTAKDIAMG
-608 DVEKAK
+608 DADVVKIEKEA
-614 IGKSDLETILGPSRE
+614 IGTILGPSRE
-629 RDVYEGNDHAGVVT
+629 RDSYEGNDHAGVVT

-650 GGDILFIESSLHK
+650 GGDILFIESSISR
-663 GTGKVIITGNL
+663 GIGKVIVTGNL

-684 AMAYLK
+684 ALAYLK
-690 ANSDQVGIDAGLF
+690 SNAEELGIDPKLF
-703 NAYDINIHVPQ
+703 TSYDINIHVPQ

-725 VTLLTA
+725 ITLLTA
-731 LTSLFKQQLV
+731 LTSLFTQKRV
-741 APKLAMTGEITLRGK
+741 AAKLAMTGEITLRGK

-771 RAKINTIILCDKNRR
+771 RAKITTIVLCDKNRK
-786 DIEEIEDHYIKGM
+786 DIEEIEDHYLKGM
-799 TFHYVSEMQEVL
+799 TFHYVGEMREVL
-811 ELAILDKKVK
+811 DLAILDQKVK
-821 GAKVLEPSLKK
+821 NAKKLVPVETKK
-832 G
+832 S

>member
-1 MTPCRKMSLS
+1 
-11 PCQPTR
+11 
-17 IMDSLSLNDIINEN
+17 MDSLSLTDIINET
-31 TEFIPLMISDDEVEI
+31 TEFIPLMTSDDEVEI
-46 NNEQLPEL
+46 NNTDLPEEL
-54 LPILPLRNTVIF
+54 AILPLRNTVIF

-82 LIRSITDEPKFV
+82 LIQSITDEPKYV
-94 GMIAQKDGETEEPG
+94 GMIAQKDGDTEDPG
-108 AGDVFPTGTLAQIV
+108 ASDVFPTGTLAQIV

-140 RFRILEW
+140 RFRVLEW
-147 TQNEPFNMAKVEFL
+147 TQTEPFNKAKVEFL
-161 PEFVPGEED
+161 PEFVPGDED
-170 IEFNVLMDSI
+170 VEFSILMESI
-180 KEVAGRLIQE
+180 KDVAAQLIQD
-190 SPNIP
+190 SPHIP

-222 LNKKQEVLGLD
+222 LEKKQEVLELD
-233 SLKERA
+233 SLNERA
-239 TKVLEGLNRELRMLE
+239 AKVLEGLNLELKMLE
-254 VKNEIH
+254 VKNEIQ

-288 GNSSETEIQEMR
+288 GNSSETEIEELR
-300 QKSTAKK
+300 QRAKTKTWNDATA
-307 WNKKASDHFEKELK
+307 DRFDKELK

-333 AIQRNYLEFLLEL
+333 AIQRNYLEFMLDL
-346 PFESKGRADINLK
+346 PFESKGSADIDLK
-359 KAENILHKDHYGLEK
+359 AATKVLDKDHYGLEK

-392 KSPILCLAGPPG
+392 KSPIICLAGPPG
-404 VGKTSLGKSIADA
+404 VGKTSLGKSIAEA

-458 GSNDPV
+458 SSNDPV

-473 SYGNGGDPSSSML
+473 SYGTGGDPSSSML

-540 TDEKVEIAKRHLVPK
+540 IEEKVEIAKQHLVPK
-555 QLGNHGIT
+555 QLENHGLT
-563 KDQFSIAKRELKSVV
+563 KDQFSIPKPVLKSLV

-593 IAKLIRSTAKDIAMG
+593 VAKLIRSTAKDVALGNEGTAKMST
-608 DVEKAK
+608 DSLEK
-614 IGKSDLETILGPSRE
+614 ILGPSRE
-629 RDVYEGNDHAGVVT
+629 RDIYEGNAHAGVVT

-650 GGDILFIESSLHK
+650 GGDILFIESSLAK
-663 GTGKVIITGNL
+663 GNGKVIITGNL

-684 AMAYLK
+684 ALAYLK
-690 ANSDQVGIDAGLF
+690 SNADILGIDSRLF
-703 NAYDINIHVPQ
+703 TSYDINIHVPQ

-731 LTSLFKQQLV
+731 LTSLFTQKKV

-771 RAKINTIILCDKNRR
+771 RAKITTILLCDKNRK
-786 DIEEIEDHYIKGM
+786 DIEEIEEHYLKGM
-799 TFHYVSEMQEVL
+799 TFHYVSEMSQVL
-811 ELAILDKKVK
+811 ELAILDQKVK
-821 GAKVLEPSLKK
+821 GAKKLEPAKK
-832 G
+832 NG

>member
-1 MTPCRKMSLS
+1 MDTLSLS
-11 PCQPTR
+11 
-17 IMDSLSLNDIINEN
+17 DIISES
-31 TEFIPLMISDDEVEI
+31 TEFIPLMTSDEEVEI
-46 NNEQLPEL
+46 NDDQIPEL

-82 LIRSITDEPKFV
+82 LIKSIKEDQKFV
-94 GMIAQKDGETEEPG
+94 GMIAQRDGATEDPG
-108 AGDVFPTGTLAQIV
+108 QNEVFPTGTLAQIV

-147 TQNEPFNMAKVEFL
+147 VETEPFNMAKVEFL
-161 PEFVPGEED
+161 PEFVPGED
-170 IEFNVLMDSI
+170 DTEFTVLMDSI
-180 KEVAGRLIQE
+180 KDIEARLIQE
-190 SPNIP
+190 SPHIP

-213 FIASNSSMT
+213 FIASNSSMK
-222 LNKKQEVLGLD
+222 LEKKQEVLELD

-239 TKVLEGLNRELRMLE
+239 VKVLEGLNLELKMLE

-288 GNSSETEIQEMR
+288 GNSSEGDIEEMR
-300 QKSTAKK
+300 QRSKGKTWDSKT
-307 WNKKASDHFEKELK
+307 SEHFEKELR

-333 AIQRNYLEFLLEL
+333 AIQRNYLEFMLDL
-346 PFESKGRADINLK
+346 PFESKGDASINLK
-359 KAENILHKDHYGLEK
+359 AAQKSLDADHYGLEK

-404 VGKTSLGKSIADA
+404 VGKTSLGKSIAEA

-449 RILQNMKKA
+449 RVLQNMKKA

-473 SYGNGGDPSSSML
+473 SYGTGGDPSSSML
-486 EVLDPEQNDSF
+486 EVLDPEQNNSF

-530 MEIIDVTGYT
+530 MEIINVSGYT

-555 QLGNHGIT
+555 QLENHGLT
-563 KDQFSIAKRELKSVV
+563 KGQFSIGKPELKAVV

-585 GVRNLDKK
+585 GVRSLDKK
-593 IAKLIRSTAKDIAMG
+593 VAKLIRHTAKDIAMG
-608 DVEKAK
+608 DADVVKIEKEA
-614 IGKSDLETILGPSRE
+614 IGTILGPSRE
-629 RDVYEGNDHAGVVT
+629 RDSYEGNDHAGVVT

-650 GGDILFIESSLHK
+650 GGDILFIESSISR
-663 GTGKVIITGNL
+663 GIGKVIVTGNL

-684 AMAYLK
+684 ALAYLK
-690 ANSDQVGIDAGLF
+690 SNAEELGIDPKLF
-703 NAYDINIHVPQ
+703 TSYDINIHVPQ

-725 VTLLTA
+725 ITLLTA
-731 LTSLFKQQLV
+731 LTSLFTQKRV
-741 APKLAMTGEITLRGK
+741 AAKLAMTGEITLRGK

-771 RAKINTIILCDKNRR
+771 RAKITTIVLCDKNRK
-786 DIEEIEDHYIKGM
+786 DIEEIEDHYLKGM
-799 TFHYVSEMQEVL
+799 TFHYVGEMREVL
-811 ELAILDKKVK
+811 DLAILDQKVK
-821 GAKVLEPSLKK
+821 NAKKLVPVETKK
-832 G
+832 S

>member
-1 MTPCRKMSLS
+1 
-11 PCQPTR
+11 
-17 IMDSLSLNDIINEN
+17 MDSLSLSDIINES
-31 TEFIPLMISDDEVEI
+31 TEFIPLMTSDEEVEI
-46 NNEQLPEL
+46 NNTDLPEE

-82 LIRSITDEPKFV
+82 LIRDIKEEPKYV
-94 GMIAQKDGETEEPG
+94 GMITQKDGDTEEPTSD
-108 AGDVFPTGTLAQIV
+108 DVFPTGTLAQIV

-147 TQNEPFNMAKVEFL
+147 TTTEPYNRAKVEFL
-161 PEFVPGEED
+161 PEFVPKD
-170 IEFNVLMDSI
+170 DDVEFNIVMDSI
-180 KEVAGRLIQE
+180 KEVAAQLIQD
-190 SPNIP
+190 SPHIP
-195 SEAQAALDNI
+195 TEAQTALDNI

-213 FIASNSSMT
+213 FIASNSSMV
-222 LNKKQEVLGLD
+222 LDKKQEVLELD
-233 SLKERA
+233 SLKDRA
-239 TKVLEGLNRELRMLE
+239 SNVLEGLNLELKKLE
-254 VKNEIH
+254 VKNEIQ
-260 DKVKHEFDQQQREY
+260 DKVKLEFDQQQREY

-288 GNSSETEIQEMR
+288 GNSSETEIEELR
-300 QKSTAKK
+300 QRAKK
-307 WNKKASDHFEKELK
+307 KKWDPSSSERFNKELK

-333 AIQRNYLEFLLEL
+333 AIQRNYLEFMLDL
-346 PFESKGRADINLK
+346 PFEGKGLASIDLNGATKVLDR
-359 KAENILHKDHYGLEK
+359 DHYGLEK

-392 KSPILCLAGPPG
+392 KSPIICLAGPPG
-404 VGKTSLGKSIADA
+404 VGKTSLGKSIAEA

-473 SYGNGGDPSSSML
+473 SYGTGGDPSSSML

-530 MEIIDVTGYT
+530 MEVIDVTGYT
-540 TDEKVEIAKRHLVPK
+540 IEEKVEIAKQHLVPK
-555 QLGNHGIT
+555 QLDNHGIT
-563 KDQFSIAKRELKSVV
+563 KDQFSISKPTLKSLV

-593 IAKLIRSTAKDIAMG
+593 VAKLVRSTAKDIALG
-608 DVEKAK
+608 TEAHTKVNVER
-614 IGKSDLETILGPSRE
+614 LEEILGPPRE
-629 RDVYEGNDHAGVVT
+629 RDIYEVNNHAGVVT
-643 GLAWTPV
+643 VLAWTPV
-650 GGDILFIESSLHK
+650 VGDILFIESSLAK
-663 GTGKVIITGNL
+663 GSGKVIITGNL
-674 GDVMKESATI
+674 GAVMKESATI
-684 AMAYLK
+684 AIAYLK
-690 ANSDQVGIDAGLF
+690 ANADELGIDQNLF
-703 NAYDINIHVPQ
+703 KAYDINIHVPQ

-725 VTLLTA
+725 ITLLTA
-731 LTSLFKQQLV
+731 LTSLFTQKKV
-741 APKLAMTGEITLRGK
+741 APKLAMTGEITLRGR

-771 RAKINTIILCDKNRR
+771 RAKISTILLCEKNRK
-786 DIEEIEDHYIKGM
+786 DIEEIEAHYLKGM
-799 TFHYVSEMQEVL
+799 TFHYISEMSEVL
-811 ELAILDKKVK
+811 DLAILNQKVK
-821 GAKVLEPSLKK
+821 GAKTLSAETKK
-832 G
+832 T

>member
-1 MTPCRKMSLS
+1 
-11 PCQPTR
+11 
-17 IMDSLSLNDIINEN
+17 MDSLSLSDIINES
-31 TEFIPLMISDDEVEI
+31 TEFIPLMTSDEEVEI
-46 NNEQLPEL
+46 NNTDLPEE

-82 LIRSITDEPKFV
+82 LIRDIKEEPKYV
-94 GMIAQKDGETEEPG
+94 GMITQKDGDTEEPTSD
-108 AGDVFPTGTLAQIV
+108 DVFPTGTLAQIV

-147 TQNEPFNMAKVEFL
+147 TTTEPYNRAKVEFL
-161 PEFVPGEED
+161 PEFVPKD
-170 IEFNVLMDSI
+170 DDVEFNIVMDSI
-180 KEVAGRLIQE
+180 KEVAAQLIQD
-190 SPNIP
+190 SPHIP
-195 SEAQAALDNI
+195 TEAQTALDNI

-213 FIASNSSMT
+213 FIASNSSMV
-222 LNKKQEVLGLD
+222 LDKKQEVLELD
-233 SLKERA
+233 SLKDRA
-239 TKVLEGLNRELRMLE
+239 SNVLEGLNLELKKLE
-254 VKNEIH
+254 VKNEIQ
-260 DKVKHEFDQQQREY
+260 DKVKLEFDQQQREY

-288 GNSSETEIQEMR
+288 GNSSETEIEELR
-300 QKSTAKK
+300 QRAKK
-307 WNKKASDHFEKELK
+307 KKWDPSSSERFNKELK

-333 AIQRNYLEFLLEL
+333 AIQRNYLEFMLDL
-346 PFESKGRADINLK
+346 PFEGKGLASIDLNGATKVLDR
-359 KAENILHKDHYGLEK
+359 DHYGLEK

-392 KSPILCLAGPPG
+392 KSPIICLAGPPG
-404 VGKTSLGKSIADA
+404 VGKTSLGKSIAEA

-473 SYGNGGDPSSSML
+473 SYGTGGDPSSSML

-530 MEIIDVTGYT
+530 MEVIDVTGYT
-540 TDEKVEIAKRHLVPK
+540 IEEKVEIAKQHLVPK
-555 QLGNHGIT
+555 QLDNHGIT
-563 KDQFSIAKRELKSVV
+563 KDQFSISKPTLKSLV

-593 IAKLIRSTAKDIAMG
+593 VAKLVRSTAKDIALG
-608 DVEKAK
+608 TEAHTKVNVER
-614 IGKSDLETILGPSRE
+614 LEEILGPPRE
-629 RDVYEGNDHAGVVT
+629 RDIYEGNNHAGVVT

-650 GGDILFIESSLHK
+650 GGDILFIESSLAK
-663 GTGKVIITGNL
+663 GSGKVIITGNL
-674 GDVMKESATI
+674 GAVMKESATI
-684 AMAYLK
+684 AIAYLK
-690 ANSDQVGIDAGLF
+690 ANADELVIDQNLF
-703 NAYDINIHVPQ
+703 KAYDINIHVPQ

-725 VTLLTA
+725 ITLLTA
-731 LTSLFKQQLV
+731 LTSLFTQKKV
-741 APKLAMTGEITLRGK
+741 APKLAMTGEITLRGR

-771 RAKINTIILCDKNRR
+771 RAKISTILLCEKNRK
-786 DIEEIEDHYIKGM
+786 DIEEIEAHYLKGM
-799 TFHYVSEMQEVL
+799 TFHYISEMSEVL
-811 ELAILDKKVK
+811 DLAILNQKVK
-821 GAKVLEPSLKK
+821 GAKTLSAETKK
-832 G
+832 T